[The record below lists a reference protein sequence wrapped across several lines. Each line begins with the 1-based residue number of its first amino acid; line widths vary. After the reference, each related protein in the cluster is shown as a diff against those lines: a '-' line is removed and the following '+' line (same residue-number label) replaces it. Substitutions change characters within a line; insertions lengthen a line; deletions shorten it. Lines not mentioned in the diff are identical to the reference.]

1 MAAAARIAQ
10 EQRLIRYHADAAH
23 LVDRRT
29 NFHATINLALGQDH
43 RIGSHLGKNHRL
55 GSLEGLGGEHLHT
68 HTAASLLSNRPAIPA
83 PQTRTGHTL
92 PKPLVSSKG

>member
-1 MAAAARIAQ
+1 VAASARIAQ
-10 EQRLIRYHADAAH
+10 EQRLIGNHADAAH
-23 LVDRRT
+23 LVDRRPDFHT
-29 NFHATINLALGQDH
+29 AINFALGQDD

-55 GSLEGLGGEHLHT
+55 GSLEGLGGEHFHT

-92 PKPLVSSKG
+92 P